1 MSATDAARDAARD
14 SARDDAVVFGQRVL
28 GPILAEFCLRL
39 WLVERFLAPDR
50 SVLLFCARGGLRLQL
65 VYERFLSRTGL
76 PPNLPHAAL
85 MVSRLVAARTA
96 FDPPS
101 PGVLSELGRE
111 FSGRS
116 MAEIAA
122 ALAQRDD
129 LALPAS
135 WDAPFEEATFTALL
149 AGNEPGV
156 ARLRAAVVQ
165 QDARF
170 RAHLDACAGPAR
182 HCVLVDTGLY
192 GSTVRMLQ
200 EGIPERTWS
209 GLQFARCNYKR
220 LATPHFRRTLGLSVE
235 SDWYKPWDARTSV
248 LRFWHLIE
256 ACLEP
261 DLPSVRTFSQP
272 DPGSPPRANLQ
283 EEGWEARVAPA
294 RPDLFTGVLAHIER
308 LRFEHVVTI
317 PDDAARAWTDLKAAI
332 IWPDDRAVATLS
344 LGSRS
349 RDFGRIEL
357 SAQYAAPRPSRPVQQ
372 IRDSLW
378 REGALLRCFP
388 RIGRFLLP
396 VIEAVYAGRALHR
409 EALSRR
415 QRKHEPALEM
425 RSEPPLWR
433 RQASGAN

>member
-1 MSATDAARDAARD
+1 MNAVDAARGDAREN
-14 SARDDAVVFGQRVL
+14 AVAFGQRVL
-28 GPILAEFCLRL
+28 GPILTEFCLRL
-39 WLVERFLAPDR
+39 WLVERFLAPDKT
-50 SVLLFCARGGLRLQL
+50 VLLFCARGGLRLQL
-65 VYERFLSRTGL
+65 AYERFLQRAGL

-111 FSGRS
+111 FSGRAMS
-116 MAEIAA
+116 EVAA

-135 WDAPFEEATFTALL
+135 WDAPFQDSTFAALL
-149 AGNEPGV
+149 ACNEPGV
-156 ARLRAAVVQ
+156 ARLHAAVAQ

-170 RAHLDACAGPAR
+170 RAHLAACAGTAR

-200 EGIPERTWS
+200 EGLPERTWS

-272 DPGSPPRANLQ
+272 VPGSPPRANLQ
-283 EEGWEARVAPA
+283 EEGWEARIAPT
-294 RPDLFTGVLAHIER
+294 RPDLFTGVLAHIDR
-308 LRFEHVVTI
+308 LRLESVATI
-317 PDDAARAWTDLKAAI
+317 PDEAARAWTALKTAV
-332 IWPDDRAVATLS
+332 IWPDDRAVSALS
-344 LGSRS
+344 LGGRS
-349 RDFGRIEL
+349 RDFGRAEL
-357 SAQYAAPRPSRPVQQ
+357 SAQYAAPRSARPVQQ

-388 RIGRFLLP
+388 RVGRFLLP

-409 EALSRR
+409 EAASRLR
-415 QRKHEPALEM
+415 RSREPAPEA
-425 RSEPPLWR
+425 RAVPSQWR

>member
-1 MSATDAARDAARD
+1 MSATDAARAAG
-14 SARDDAVVFGQRVL
+14 DDAVAFGQRVL
-28 GPILAEFCLRL
+28 GPILAEFCLNL

-50 SVLLFCARGGLRLQL
+50 TVLLFCARGGLRLQL
-65 VYERFLSRTGL
+65 VYERFLRQTGL
-76 PPNLPHAAL
+76 PENVPHAAL

-129 LALPAS
+129 LGLPAS

-149 AGNEPGV
+149 AGKEPGV
-156 ARLRAAVVQ
+156 ARLRAAVAR
-165 QDARF
+165 QDTRF

-182 HCVLVDTGLY
+182 HCVLIDTGLY

-200 EGIPERTWS
+200 EGLPERTWS

-256 ACLEP
+256 DCLEP
-261 DLPSVRTFSQP
+261 DLPSVRTFAQAAS
-272 DPGSPPRANLQ
+272 GSPPRANLQ
-283 EEGWEARVAPA
+283 EDGWEARIAST
-294 RPDLFTGVLAHIER
+294 RPDLFAGVLAHIDGLGPES
-308 LRFEHVVTI
+308 VPVI
-317 PDDAARAWTDLKAAI
+317 PDDAARAWTALKRAV

-344 LGSRS
+344 LGGRS
-349 RDFGRIEL
+349 RDFGRVEL
-357 SAQYAAPRPSRPVQQ
+357 SAQYAAPGPTRPVQQ

-388 RIGRFLLP
+388 RAGRLLLP

-409 EALSRR
+409 EATTRL
-415 QRKHEPALEM
+415 QRGPESAREARAEPL
-425 RSEPPLWR
+425 LWR

>member
-1 MSATDAARDAARD
+1 MSATDAARGPAGDDAG
-14 SARDDAVVFGQRVL
+14 DDAVAFGQRVL

-39 WLVERFLAPDR
+39 WLAERFLAPDR
-50 SVLLFCARGGLRLQL
+50 TVLLFCARGGLRLQL
-65 VYERFLSRTGL
+65 VYERFLQRTGL
-76 PPNLPHAAL
+76 PQNLPRAAL

-101 PGVLSELGRE
+101 PGMLSELGRE

-135 WDAPFEEATFTALL
+135 WDEPFEEGAFTALL
-149 AGNEPGV
+149 SGNQPGV
-156 ARLRAAVVQ
+156 ARLHAAVAQ

-170 RAHLDACAGPAR
+170 RAHLEACAGPAR

-200 EGIPERTWS
+200 EGLPERTWS
-209 GLQFARCNYKR
+209 GLQLARCNYKR
-220 LATPHFRRTLGLSVE
+220 LATPHFRRTFGLSVE

-261 DLPSVRTFSQP
+261 DLPSVRTFAQAV
-272 DPGSPPRANLQ
+272 PGSPPRANLQ
-283 EEGWEARVAPA
+283 DDGWEARIAST
-294 RPDLFTGVLAHIER
+294 RPDLFTGVLAHIDDFRSES
-308 LRFEHVVTI
+308 VAAI
-317 PDDAARAWTDLKAAI
+317 PDDAARAWAALKKAI
-332 IWPDDRAVATLS
+332 IWPDDRTVSTLS
-344 LGSRS
+344 LGGRS
-349 RDFGRIEL
+349 RDFGRVEL
-357 SAQYAAPRPSRPVQQ
+357 SAQYATPRPARPAQQ

-378 REGALLRCFP
+378 REGALLRFFP
-388 RIGRFLLP
+388 RAGRFLLP
-396 VIEAVYAGRALHR
+396 VIEAVYAGRALRR
-409 EALSRR
+409 EATSRLVR
-415 QRKHEPALEM
+415 RREPAPEA
-425 RSEPPLWR
+425 RAEPPLWR

>member
-1 MSATDAARDAARD
+1 MTAADAARRAAG
-14 SARDDAVVFGQRVL
+14 DDAVAFGQRVL

-50 SVLLFCARGGLRLQL
+50 TVLLFCARGGLRLQL
-65 VYERFLSRTGL
+65 VYARFLRQTGL
-76 PPNLPHAAL
+76 PQNLPHASL

-116 MAEIAA
+116 MSEIAA

-135 WDAPFEEATFTALL
+135 WDAPFQDATFAALL

-156 ARLRAAVVQ
+156 ARLHAAVAQ
-165 QDARF
+165 QDACF

-200 EGIPERTWS
+200 EGLPERTWS

-261 DLPSVRTFSQP
+261 DLPSVRTFAQP
-272 DPGSPPRANLQ
+272 VPGSPPRANLQ
-283 EEGWEARVAPA
+283 EDGWEARIAST
-294 RPDLFTGVLAHIER
+294 RPDLFTGVLAHIDR
-308 LRFEHVVTI
+308 LGSESVAAI
-317 PDDAARAWTDLKAAI
+317 PDDAARAWTALKKAV
-332 IWPDDRAVATLS
+332 IWPDDRAVSTLS
-344 LGSRS
+344 LGGRS
-349 RDFGRIEL
+349 RDFGRVEL
-357 SAQYAAPRPSRPVQQ
+357 SAQYAAPRPTRPVQQ

-388 RIGRFLLP
+388 RAGRLLLP
-396 VIEAVYAGRALHR
+396 VIEAVYAGRAVHR
-409 EALSRR
+409 EATSRLR
-415 QRKHEPALEM
+415 RSREPALEA
-425 RSEPPLWR
+425 RADPPLWR